1 MAAVLNPFYQQT
13 VKTGRLWPIQMERVK
28 RSRIGEKRRELENS
42 LSHCVFA
49 CKLSRSERACLTRA
63 AAAAGCISP
72 EIGNFLFSALHTSA
86 AAARVKRRSSQRAL
100 RNVFRRR
107 SLTV

>member
-13 VKTGRLWPIQMERVK
+13 VKTGRLWPVQMERVK

-63 AAAAGCISP
+63 ATAAGCISP
-72 EIGNFLFSALHTSA
+72 EIGNFLFSIQPPLNNYSM
-86 AAARVKRRSSQRAL
+86 
-100 RNVFRRR
+100 
-107 SLTV
+107 TVYFQCTYLPKYEQTN